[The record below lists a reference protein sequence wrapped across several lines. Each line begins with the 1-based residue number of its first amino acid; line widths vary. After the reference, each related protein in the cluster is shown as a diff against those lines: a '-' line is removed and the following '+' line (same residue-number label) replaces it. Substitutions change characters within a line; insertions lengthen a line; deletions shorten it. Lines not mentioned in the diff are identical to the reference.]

1 MNSDLRSSR
10 GFTLLEVL
18 VALAIIAIAMGALIK
33 TSGGQTA
40 NASYLKEK
48 TLAHW
53 VGMNQLVEQ
62 RITRGWPDIGN
73 HQGSTEMARKE
84 WYWTLEVKKTPDPNS
99 RQLSYAVY
107 SDEAREH
114 MLTRVIGYINKT

>member
-84 WYWTLEVKKTPDPNS
+84 WYWKSKKP
-99 RQLSYAVY
+99 
-107 SDEAREH
+107 
-114 MLTRVIGYINKT
+114 LTRTPVNSVTPCTQMKHASIC